1 MARRTARGGRRW
13 RRGLLWTILAG
24 FAIAIV
30 VSLAGVVLGDDT
42 LPPLGLGI
50 AVLGLVV
57 ALVLAAYLGGQ
68 ALARFGGLVGLAL
81 VAGVVL
87 AFAGGLIAGWVQ
99 WVGIGVAVLSVV
111 GFFVMGFRRGAP
123 VWIGDRL
130 NSD

>member
-1 MARRTARGGRRW
+1 MSERSLRRW
-13 RRGLLWTILAG
+13 RRALLWTILAG

-50 AVLGLVV
+50 AVL
-57 ALVLAAYLGGQ
+57 
-68 ALARFGGLVGLAL
+68 
-81 VAGVVL
+81 
-87 AFAGGLIAGWVQ
+87 
-99 WVGIGVAVLSVV
+99 SVV